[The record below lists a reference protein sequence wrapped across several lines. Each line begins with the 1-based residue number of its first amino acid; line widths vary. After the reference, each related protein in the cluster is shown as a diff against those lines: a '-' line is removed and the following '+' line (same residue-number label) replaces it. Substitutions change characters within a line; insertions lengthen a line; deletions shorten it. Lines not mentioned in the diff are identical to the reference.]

1 MDFGCWKLYDFVVTR
16 GCVFQKK
23 AGEKISGLVDSF
35 WGDCFSSSCTGF
47 GWVFQK
53 NLGLA
58 EVRRFALEG
67 SISTVENTKEDTVDE
82 MGETSSSSGVDGQS
96 VVLFVVVA
104 CCCLAGLGE
113 KPCSICCTLRE
124 TFVLL

>member
-1 MDFGCWKLYDFVVTR
+1 MVTR

-67 SISTVENTKEDTVDE
+67 SISTVENTKEDTVEDSN
-82 MGETSSSSGVDGQS
+82 T
-96 VVLFVVVA
+96 VA
-104 CCCLAGLGE
+104 HKKANDL
-113 KPCSICCTLRE
+113 KIKK
-124 TFVLL
+124 